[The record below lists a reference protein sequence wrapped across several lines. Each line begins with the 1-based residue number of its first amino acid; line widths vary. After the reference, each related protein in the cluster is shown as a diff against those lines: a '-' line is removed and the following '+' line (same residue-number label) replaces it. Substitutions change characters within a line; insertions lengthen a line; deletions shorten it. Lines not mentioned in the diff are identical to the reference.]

1 MRGSGRSRETLRWAQ
16 FGDVDADDSDADDD
30 ADDAVAT
37 AWQT

>member
-1 MRGSGRSRETLRWAQ
+1 MRGGGRSRETLMWAQ
-16 FGDVDADDSDADDD
+16 FGDVDADDDVADDD